1 MVGARRG
8 SGAPQEE
15 PRIARLTNQLL
26 GELDTMTGELLDA
39 KAHIRFEALRQWA
52 AHAAESGH
60 QVPGHDDVMTIAQT
74 RVVVVEGG
82 GAELVARWEGTI
94 SWILKQTAFGV
105 NAPHLHLPDELSFPT
120 GVDPV
125 EAAVEVDGLPAPRP
139 GEPPVAATVKAPKVA
154 SSAEKEGSSVVT
166 VPASR
171 MPKWEL
177 AAMEQ
182 VREAIERY
190 TKPLEALR
198 ARDANEGDTRMVV
211 TDMLCEGLDFDKFKD
226 LTTEYMVKQDFAD
239 YGVRI
244 DKQMVAFIEVKRITQ
259 KLNERHLRQVLMY
272 AVNEGVEWMVLTN
285 GAVWQAY
292 HLTGGLPVVV
302 DMAFEIDL
310 LGPATLA
317 EKTESMFLLHKEA
330 LKRRRID
337 EVWRH
342 RAATEPGALLDLM
355 LSEPM
360 LDELRKEVR
369 RRTGIATTAQAL
381 SEVIRTEIVDPK
393 LIAKLFKA

>member
-1 MVGARRG
+1 MNEI
-8 SGAPQEE
+8 S
-15 PRIARLTNQLL
+15 
-26 GELDTMTGELLDA
+26 LDA
-39 KAHIRFEALRQWA
+39 KGQNRLNILVGWA
-52 AHAAESGH
+52 ADVARTGR
-60 QVPGHDDVMTIAQT
+60 QVPEYCHLEIIAHT
-74 RVVVVEGG
+74 KTVEVDGP
-82 GAELVARWEGTI
+82 GANLVELWAPTI
-94 SWILKQTAFGV
+94 SWMLKQAAFGV
-105 NAPHLHLPDELSFPT
+105 ADPYRHLPDELRNPVDGATQET
-120 GVDPV
+120 GATQDDAVVLEEKQPSPEPAPALEPV
-125 EAAVEVDGLPAPRP
+125 SAPVLAPRAKPAAVQR
-139 GEPPVAATVKAPKVA
+139 T
-154 SSAEKEGSSVVT
+154 
-166 VPASR
+166 
-171 MPKWEL
+171 PKWEL
-177 AAMEQ
+177 AAIEQ
-182 VREAIERY
+182 VHDAIQRY
-190 TKPLEALR
+190 IKPLEALR

-211 TDMLCEGLDFDKFKD
+211 TDMLCEGLDYDKFKD

-244 DKQMVAFIEVKRITQ
+244 DKQMVAFIEVKRISQ

-317 EKTESMFLLHKEA
+317 EKTEMMFLLHKGA

-342 RAATEPGALLDLM
+342 RAATEPGVLLDM
-355 LSEPM
+355 ILSETV
-360 LDELRKEVR
+360 LDELRKEVK
-369 RRTGIATTAQAL
+369 RRTGTATTAEAL

-393 LIAKLFKA
+393 LIARLFKADRGPAPVSGAVRK

>member
-1 MVGARRG
+1 
-8 SGAPQEE
+8 
-15 PRIARLTNQLL
+15 
-26 GELDTMTGELLDA
+26 MTAEVLDA
-39 KAHIRFEALRQWA
+39 KGQKRFQVLLEWSR
-52 AHAAESGH
+52 HAAAAGH
-60 QVPGHDDVMTIAQT
+60 AVPDDATLEAIAHT
-74 RVVVVEGG
+74 RVVVAEGSG
-82 GAELVARWEGTI
+82 GALAARWEETI
-94 SWILKQTAFGV
+94 VWLLKQAAFGV
-105 NAPHLHLPDELSFPT
+105 NAPHLQLPDELGAPAAAEPAGISA
-120 GVDPV
+120 GVVQAEEP
-125 EAAVEVDGLPAPRP
+125 EAAAEVPAEVPAAAPVKEAASEAAAAPAPAP
-139 GEPPVAATVKAPKVA
+139 GAAAASKAKANPP
-154 SSAEKEGSSVVT
+154 
-166 VPASR
+166 PASR
-171 MPKWEL
+171 LPKWEL
-177 AAMEQ
+177 AAIEQ
-182 VREAIERY
+182 VREAIQRY
-190 TKPLEALR
+190 VKPLEALR

-244 DKQMVAFIEVKRITQ
+244 DKQMVAFIEVKRISQ

-317 EKTESMFLLHKEA
+317 EKTDSMFLLHKEA

-342 RAATEPGALLDLM
+342 RAATEPGALLDVM

>member
-1 MVGARRG
+1 
-8 SGAPQEE
+8 
-15 PRIARLTNQLL
+15 
-26 GELDTMTGELLDA
+26 MTEISLDA
-39 KAHIRFEALRQWA
+39 KGQNRLNILLRWAGEVALA
-52 AHAAESGH
+52 GH
-60 QVPGHDDVMTIAQT
+60 QVPDHAHLELIAHT
-74 RVVVVEGG
+74 KIVAVEGPGAAVVE
-82 GAELVARWEGTI
+82 LWEPTI
-94 SWILKQTAFGV
+94 SWMFKQAAFGV
-105 NAPHLHLPDELSFPT
+105 TDPYRHLPDELLIPVTPAASAKESAAVVLAEKVVIEQQWAADPQDHAAEPVSVQ
-120 GVDPV
+120 VDP
-125 EAAVEVDGLPAPRP
+125 AVP
-139 GEPPVAATVKAPKVA
+139 TQ
-154 SSAEKEGSSVVT
+154 T
-166 VPASR
+166 PASAVSR
-171 MPKWEL
+171 LPKWEL
-177 AAMEQ
+177 AAIEQ
-182 VREAIERY
+182 VNNAILRY
-190 TKPLEALR
+190 IKPLEALR

-211 TDMLCEGLDFDKFKD
+211 TDMLCEGLDYDKFKD

-244 DKQMVAFIEVKRITQ
+244 DKQMVAFIEVKRISQ

-317 EKTESMFLLHKEA
+317 EKTEMMFLLHKEA

-342 RAATEPGALLDLM
+342 RAATEPGVLLDM
-355 LSEPM
+355 ILSEAV

-369 RRTGIATTAQAL
+369 RRTGTATTVEAL

-393 LIAKLFKA
+393 LIAKLFKAERPPLPPSGPSRK

>member
-1 MVGARRG
+1 
-8 SGAPQEE
+8 
-15 PRIARLTNQLL
+15 
-26 GELDTMTGELLDA
+26 MTGELLDA
-39 KAHIRFEALRQWA
+39 KGQKRFEALFHWST
-52 AHAAESGH
+52 HAGISGH
-60 QVPGHDDVMTIAQT
+60 EVPERRDLAAIALS
-74 RVVVVEGG
+74 RVVSVEGA
-82 GAELVARWEGTI
+82 GAELVQRWANTI
-94 SWILKQTAFGV
+94 NWIMEQAAFGV
-105 NAPHLHLPDELSFPT
+105 NAPHLHLPDELSGPVGSNSVELVEVA
-120 GVDPV
+120 GVPAAP
-125 EAAVEVDGLPAPRP
+125 AAVTPAADPEA
-139 GEPPVAATVKAPKVA
+139 GEPAAADVESVPQAT
-154 SSAEKEGSSVVT
+154 SVVEET
-166 VPASR
+166 AVRAGPTPAAR
-171 MPKWEL
+171 LPKWEL
-177 AAMEQ
+177 AATAQ
-182 VREAIERY
+182 VRAAIERY

-211 TDMLCEGLDFDKFKD
+211 TDMLCEGLDYDKFKD

-244 DKQMVAFIEVKRITQ
+244 DKQMVAFIEVKRISQ

-317 EKTESMFLLHKEA
+317 EKTDLMFLLHKEA

-355 LSEPM
+355 LSETM

>member
-1 MVGARRG
+1 MPNE
-8 SGAPQEE
+8 SGL
-15 PRIARLTNQLL
+15 ARLTSQLL

-39 KAHIRFEALRQWA
+39 KALVRFEALSQWA
-52 AHAAESGH
+52 AHAAGSGH
-60 QVPGHDDVMTIAQT
+60 HVPGHDDMVTIAQT
-74 RVVVVEGG
+74 RVVVVEGS
-82 GAELVARWEGTI
+82 GAELVARWEGAI

-105 NAPHLHLPDELSFPT
+105 NAPHLHLPDELSSPA
-120 GVDPV
+120 GGDPV
-125 EAAVEVDGLPAPRP
+125 EAAVEIEELPVAHLS
-139 GEPPVAATVKAPKVA
+139 EPPVAAIVETPQATSDAVAIANATV
-154 SSAEKEGSSVVT
+154 ST
-166 VPASR
+166 PASR

-177 AAMEQ
+177 AAIEQ

-244 DKQMVAFIEVKRITQ
+244 DKQMVAFIEVKRISQ

-317 EKTESMFLLHKEA
+317 EKTELMFLLHKEA

-369 RRTGIATTAQAL
+369 RRTGIATAAQAL

>member
-1 MVGARRG
+1 MNEI
-8 SGAPQEE
+8 S
-15 PRIARLTNQLL
+15 
-26 GELDTMTGELLDA
+26 LDA
-39 KAHIRFEALRQWA
+39 KGQNRLNILVRWA
-52 AHAAESGH
+52 AEAARTGF
-60 QVPGHDDVMTIAQT
+60 QVPGHSQLELIAHT
-74 RVVVVEGG
+74 KVVAVV
-82 GAELVARWEGTI
+82 GAGEDLVLLWEPTI
-94 SWILKQTAFGV
+94 SWMLKQAAFGV
-105 NAPHLHLPDELSFPT
+105 ADPQLHLPDELRAPAGSASQP
-120 GVDPV
+120 
-125 EAAVEVDGLPAPRP
+125 AAVVLAEIVLAEAVAGAVAAEEVVP
-139 GEPPVAATVKAPKVA
+139 GETAAGGTVVTRQAPAATAPKA
-154 SSAEKEGSSVVT
+154 AGAHG
-166 VPASR
+166 PR
-171 MPKWEL
+171 LPKWEI
-177 AAMEQ
+177 AAIEQ
-182 VREAIERY
+182 VHDAIKRY
-190 TKPLEALR
+190 IKPLEALR

-211 TDMLCEGLDFDKFKD
+211 TDMLCEGLDYDKFKD

-244 DKQMVAFIEVKRITQ
+244 DKQMVAFIEVKRISQ

-302 DMAFEIDL
+302 DMAFEVDL

-317 EKTESMFLLHKEA
+317 EKTELMFLLHKEA

-342 RAATEPGALLDLM
+342 RAATEPGALLDVI
-355 LSEPM
+355 LSGPM

-369 RRTGIATTAQAL
+369 RRTGIATTAEAL

-393 LIAKLFKA
+393 LLAKRFKA